1 MEPFVM
7 MPVVTASLI
16 IKLVTVGVGVQATYT
31 IYEFLKEGK
40 ADADGTQSKFS
51 K

>member
-1 MEPFVM
+1 MEPFIIG
-7 MPVVTASLI
+7 PVVTTSLI
-16 IKLVTVGVGVQATYT
+16 IKLVLGAVAVQSTMT

-40 ADADGTQSKFS
+40 ADADGTQNKFS